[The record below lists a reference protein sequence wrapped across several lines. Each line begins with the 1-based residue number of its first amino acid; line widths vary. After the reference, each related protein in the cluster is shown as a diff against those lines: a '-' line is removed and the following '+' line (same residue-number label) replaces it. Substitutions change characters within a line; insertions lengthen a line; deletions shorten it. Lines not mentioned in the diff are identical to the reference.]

1 MSDRESLTN
10 EALSRKMDT
19 TPRQISKSRKCGYIT
34 TNDGARKKYR
44 APQPVFL
51 FTSKKGKKKNE
62 KSRTSKN
69 ANLVHGSSN

>member
-10 EALSRKMDT
+10 EVLSRKMNT
-19 TPRQISKSRKCGYIT
+19 TPRQISKSRKRGYIT

-51 FTSKKGKKKNE
+51 FTSKKGKKKKW
-62 KSRTSKN
+62 KSQN
-69 ANLVHGSSN
+69 Q

>member
-10 EALSRKMDT
+10 EALSRKMNT
-19 TPRQISKSRKCGYIT
+19 TPRQIPKSRKRGYIT

-44 APQPVFL
+44 ASQPVFL

-62 KSRTSKN
+62 KARTNKDT
-69 ANLVHGSSN
+69 NLVHNSSN